1 MEATTPSTAASA
13 KKVTIRC
20 PFCET
25 WNKVLAAKAVDR
37 PKCGKCARPLLLDR
51 PYILTDD
58 TFARTIADSDI
69 PVMVD
74 FFADWCGPC
83 KQMAPAVDQLAAT
96 YQGRALVAKL
106 NTDKSPRTAQAHQI
120 QGIPTVIV
128 FKGGAPATRQSGAVP
143 LAALE
148 KLLAPHVE
156 PPPASR

>member
-1 MEATTPSTAASA
+1 MGATTPSTAAGE

-58 TFARTIADSDI
+58 TFARTIADSDL

-74 FFADWCGPC
+74 FYADWCGPC
-83 KQMAPAVDQLAAT
+83 KQMAPAVDQLAAN

-106 NTDKSPRTAQAHQI
+106 NTDKSPRTAQSHQI
-120 QGIPTVIV
+120 QGIPTVMV
-128 FKGGAPATRQSGAVP
+128 FKGGAVAARQSGAVP

-156 PPPASR
+156 PPSTSA

>member
-1 MEATTPSTAASA
+1 MEATSPSATATA

-51 PYILTDD
+51 PYMLTDE

-74 FFADWCGPC
+74 FYADWCGPC
-83 KQMAPAVDQLAAT
+83 KQMAPAVDQLAAN

-106 NTDKSPRTAQAHQI
+106 NTDKSPQTAKAHQI

-128 FKGGAPATRQSGAVP
+128 FTGGAAATRQSGAVP

-148 KLLAPHVE
+148 KLLAPHME
-156 PPPASR
+156 PPPAS